1 MGSNALINE
10 HIDFKNKKILIYTGD
25 SFGLNARRIM
35 PSRPKTADGI
45 LRYAKYNI
53 VGLVDSTC
61 SKKNVSQVLI
71 DLKKKIPIFKT
82 IKEAKIKT
90 SANVLMIGIAPKGGE
105 TPENFI
111 DDLVWALENNFD
123 LVSGMHA
130 PLSLYPKIFK
140 TAKKNS
146 RKIWE
151 TRISP
156 TKLPIASCQ
165 AYKIKKPIVLT
176 IGTDAAIGKL
186 TTTYKLAKMA
196 NKKYN
201 TCIIP
206 TGQTSIMIE
215 GWGIAIDKCEGDF
228 MAGAVE
234 KMILEK
240 EKEKNPDIYF
250 IEGQGSLSH
259 PAFSTTAI
267 ALIHGACP
275 THLVL
280 VHRPLRKRITGC
292 LLLPVPDIKK
302 VIDLA
307 EKTIIPSFL
316 NTKVVAISLNTNGM
330 TDQEA
335 KKAIIDIEEKT
346 GLPTTDQI
354 RYPEDWTNLFMG
366 TLEHGNIRTW
376 EHLLN
381 SGTVPQK

>member
-1 MGSNALINE
+1 MDINVLANE
-10 HIDFKNKKILIYTGD
+10 HIDLKNKKILIYTGN
-25 SFGLNARRIM
+25 SFGLESRKTM

-45 LRYAKYNI
+45 LRYAEYDI
-53 VGLVDSTC
+53 VGIVDSFCEETYT
-61 SKKNVSQVLI
+61 SKI
-71 DLKKKIPIFKT
+71 LKDTNKKIPIFKT
-82 IKEAKIKT
+82 IKEAKVKT
-90 SANVLMIGIAPKGGE
+90 SASILMIGIAPKGGE
-105 TPENFI
+105 MPKNFI
-111 DDLVWALENNFD
+111 DDLAWALENDFD
-123 LVSGMHA
+123 LVSGMHT
-130 PLSLYPKIFK
+130 PLSLHPKILEA
-140 TAKKNS
+140 AKKNS

-151 TRISP
+151 TRIPP
-156 TKLPIASCQ
+156 TKLPIASCKT
-165 AYKIKKPIVLT
+165 YKIKKPIVLT

-186 TTTYKLAKMA
+186 TTTYELAKMA
-196 NKKYN
+196 SKKHK

-215 GWGIAIDKCEGDF
+215 GWGISVDKCEGDF

-292 LLLPVPDIKK
+292 SLLPVPDIKT

-316 NTKVVAISLNTNGM
+316 NTKVVAIALNTSGM
-330 TDQEA
+330 ADKEA
-335 KKAIIDIEEKT
+335 KRAIIDIEEKT

-354 RYPEDWTNLFMG
+354 RYPKDWTNLFMG
-366 TLEHGNIRTW
+366 T
-376 EHLLN
+376 
-381 SGTVPQK
+381 P

>member
-1 MGSNALINE
+1 MDSNALINK
-10 HIDFKNKKILIYTGD
+10 HIDLRNKKILIYTGD
-25 SFGLNARRIM
+25 SFGLNARKTM

-53 VGLVDSTC
+53 VGLVDGYC
-61 SKKNVSQVLI
+61 KKIYVSEI
-71 DLKKKIPIFKT
+71 LKDVKNKIPIFKT
-82 IKEAKIKT
+82 IEEAKEKT
-90 SANVLMIGIAPKGGE
+90 SANILMIGIAPKGGKI
-105 TPENFI
+105 PKDLI
-111 DDLVWALENNFD
+111 DNLVWALENNFD
-123 LVSGMHA
+123 LVSGMHMS
-130 PLSLYPKIFK
+130 LSLCPKILK
-140 TAKKNS
+140 SAKRNS

-151 TRISP
+151 TRLSP
-156 TKLPIASCQ
+156 SELPIASCQ

-186 TTTYKLAKMA
+186 TTTYELAKMA
-196 NKKYN
+196 SKKYN

-215 GWGIAIDKCEGDF
+215 GWGIAVDKCEGDF

-240 EKEKNPDIYF
+240 ENKDNPDIYF

-292 LLLPVPDIKK
+292 QLLPVPDIKK
-302 VIDLA
+302 VIELA
-307 EKTIIPSFL
+307 EKAVIPSFL
-316 NTKVVAISLNTNGM
+316 KTKVVAIALNTNGM
-330 TDQEA
+330 TVQEA
-335 KKAIIDIEEKT
+335 KKIIDEIKNKT

-354 RYPEDWTNLFMG
+354 RYPEDWTNLF
-366 TLEHGNIRTW
+366 IRD
-376 EHLLN
+376 
-381 SGTVPQK
+381 

>member
-1 MGSNALINE
+1 MDSNALVNK
-10 HIDFKNKKILIYTGD
+10 HIDLKNKKILIYTGD
-25 SFGLNARRIM
+25 SFGLNARKTM

-45 LRYAKYNI
+45 LRYAKYDI
-53 VGLVDSTC
+53 VGIVDSSCEKTY
-61 SKKNVSQVLI
+61 VSEIVKDI
-71 DLKKKIPIFKT
+71 KKKIPIFKT
-82 IKEAKIKT
+82 IEDANSNT
-90 SANVLMIGIAPKGGE
+90 SANILMIGIAPKGGKM
-105 TPENFI
+105 PKNFI
-111 DDLVWALENNFD
+111 DDLVWALKNNFD
-123 LVSGMHA
+123 LVSGMHV
-130 PLSLYPKIFK
+130 PLYSYPKILE
-140 TAKKNS
+140 TAKQDS

-151 TRISP
+151 TRIPP
-156 TKLPIASCQ
+156 TELPIASCE

-186 TTTYKLAKMA
+186 TATYELAKMA
-196 NKKYN
+196 SKKYN

-215 GWGIAIDKCEGDF
+215 GWGIAVDKCEGDF
-228 MAGAVE
+228 MAGSVE

-240 EKEKNPDIYF
+240 EKQENPDIYF

-267 ALIHGACP
+267 ALIHGSCP

-292 LLLPVPDIKK
+292 PLLSVPDIKT
-302 VIDLA
+302 VIELA
-307 EKTIIPSFL
+307 EKTVVPSFL

-335 KKAIIDIEEKT
+335 KNIIADIKEKT

-354 RYPEDWTNLFMG
+354 RFPEDWTNLF
-366 TLEHGNIRTW
+366 I
-376 EHLLN
+376 
-381 SGTVPQK
+381 

>member
-1 MGSNALINE
+1 MGGNALINE
-10 HIDFKNKKILIYTGD
+10 HIDLRNKKILIYTGN
-25 SFGLNARRIM
+25 SFGLDSRKIM
-35 PSRPKTADGI
+35 SSRPKTADGI

-53 VGLVDSTC
+53 VGLVDGSC
-61 SKKNVSQVLI
+61 KKKYACDILNDVN
-71 DLKKKIPIFKT
+71 KKIPIFKT
-82 IKEAKIKT
+82 IKEAKAKT
-90 SANVLMIGIAPKGGE
+90 LANVLIIGIAPKGGKA
-105 TPENFI
+105 PESFI
-111 DDLVWALENNFD
+111 DDLVWALEHNFD
-123 LVSGMHA
+123 IVSGMHR
-130 PLSLYPKIFK
+130 PLYSYYKILEVAK
-140 TAKKNS
+140 T
-146 RKIWE
+146 RHCKIWE
-151 TRISP
+151 TRMPP
-156 TKLPIASCQ
+156 TELPIASCQ

-186 TTTYKLAKMA
+186 TTTYELAKMA

-240 EKEKNPDIYF
+240 EKETNPDIYF

-275 THLVL
+275 THFVL
-280 VHRPLRKRITGC
+280 VHRPLRKRIIGC

-302 VIDLA
+302 VIELA
-307 EKTIIPSFL
+307 EKSVIPSFL

-330 TDQEA
+330 TDEEA
-335 KKAIIDIEEKT
+335 KRTIIDIREKT

-354 RYPEDWTNLFMG
+354 RYPEDWTNLFMR
-366 TLEHGNIRTW
+366 TL
-376 EHLLN
+376 
-381 SGTVPQK
+381 

>member
-1 MGSNALINE
+1 MGSNALINK
-10 HIDFKNKKILIYTGD
+10 HIDLKNKKILIYTGN

-61 SKKNVSQVLI
+61 SEKNVSQVLPDLNPPNSPC
-71 DLKKKIPIFKT
+71 DLKQAGKKIPIFKT
-82 IKEAKIKT
+82 IKDAKEKT
-90 SANVLMIGIAPKGGE
+90 SANVLIIGIAPKGGKM
-105 TPENFI
+105 PKNFI

-123 LVSGMHA
+123 LVSGMHT

-140 TAKKNS
+140 AAKQNS

-156 TKLPIASCQ
+156 TELPIASCQ

-176 IGTDAAIGKL
+176 IGTDAAVGKL

-215 GWGIAIDKCEGDF
+215 GWGISVDKCEGDF

-240 EKEKNPDIYF
+240 EKEENPDIYF

-302 VIDLA
+302 VIELA
-307 EKTIIPSFL
+307 EKTVIPSFL
-316 NTKVVAISLNTNGM
+316 NTKVVAISLNTSGM

-335 KKAIIDIEEKT
+335 KKIIDEIKNKT

-354 RYPEDWTNLFMG
+354 RFPKDWTNLFMG
-366 TLEHGNIRTW
+366 TLEHANIRT
-376 EHLLN
+376 
-381 SGTVPQK
+381 

>member
-1 MGSNALINE
+1 MDGNALVNE
-10 HIDFKNKKILIYTGD
+10 HIDLKNKKILIYTGD
-25 SFGLNARRIM
+25 SFGLNARKIM

-53 VGLVDSTC
+53 VGLVDSAC
-61 SKKNVSQVLI
+61 SEKDVNQILP
-71 DLKKKIPIFKT
+71 DLGKKIPIFKT
-82 IKEAKIKT
+82 IQDAKEKT
-90 SANVLMIGIAPKGGE
+90 SANVLIIGIAPKGGKV
-105 TPENFI
+105 PRNFI
-111 DDLVWALENNFD
+111 NDLVWALENDFD
-123 LVSGMHA
+123 LVSGMHI
-130 PLSLYPKIFK
+130 PLSLYPKILK
-140 TAKKNS
+140 ATKQNS
-146 RKIWE
+146 CKIWE

-156 TKLPIASCQ
+156 TGLPIASCQ
-165 AYKIKKPIVLT
+165 AYKIKKPIILT
-176 IGTDAAIGKL
+176 IGTDSAIGKL
-186 TTTYKLAKMA
+186 TTTYELAKMA
-196 NKKYN
+196 RKKYN

-215 GWGIAIDKCEGDF
+215 GWGISIDKCEGDF

-240 EKEKNPDIYF
+240 EKEENPDIYF

-292 LLLPVPDIKK
+292 PLLPVPDIKT
-302 VIDLA
+302 VIELA
-307 EKTIIPSFL
+307 EKTVVPLYL
-316 NTKVVAISLNTNGM
+316 NTKVVAISLNTSGM

-335 KKAIIDIEEKT
+335 KKSITDIEKKT

-354 RYPEDWTNLFMG
+354 RFPKNWTPLFIG
-366 TLEHGNIRTW
+366 DSHPIF
-376 EHLLN
+376 
-381 SGTVPQK
+381 